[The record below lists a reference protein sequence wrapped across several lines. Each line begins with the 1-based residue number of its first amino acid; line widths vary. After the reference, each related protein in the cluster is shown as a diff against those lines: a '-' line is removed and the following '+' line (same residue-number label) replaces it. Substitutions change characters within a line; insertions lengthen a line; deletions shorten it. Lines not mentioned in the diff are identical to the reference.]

1 MQLDTK
7 KREMNVLISQAIRW
21 DFDKLLFKF
30 LKISAYCR
38 REFVHEARHKKSE
51 MNVVN
56 SQAIRWDFDKLLF
69 KFLEISAYC
78 RREFVHEA
86 RHKKKRNERG

>member
-7 KREMNVLISQAIRW
+7 KSEMNVINSQAIRW

-38 REFVHEARHKKSE
+38 REFVHATRHQE
-51 MNVVN
+51 PWYIN
-56 SQAIRWDFDKLLF
+56 SALR
-69 KFLEISAYC
+69 
-78 RREFVHEA
+78 
-86 RHKKKRNERG
+86 

>member
-1 MQLDTK
+1 MKLDT
-7 KREMNVLISQAIRW
+7 
-21 DFDKLLFKF
+21 
-30 LKISAYCR
+30 
-38 REFVHEARHKKSE
+38 KKSE

-78 RREFVHEA
+78 RRERIRFD
-86 RHKKKRNERG
+86 RHKEK